1 MNNYTIEDQLFSKM
15 STLFLD
21 RPLPLEII
29 TVEETETDES
39 YWERAEDFIREHKIV
54 DLPNS
59 HVLELIEDAV
69 SMAIRYNYTK
79 KHDPQSELDL

>member
-29 TVEETETDES
+29 TIEETDTEDS
-39 YWERAEDFIREHKIV
+39 YWELAEDFIRDHKIV

-59 HVLELIEDAV
+59 HVLELIEESV
-69 SMAIRYNYTK
+69 SMAIRYHYTK
-79 KHDPQSELDL
+79 KQDPQLELIK

>member
-1 MNNYTIEDQLFSKM
+1 MSICTIEDQLFSKM

-29 TVEETETDES
+29 TMEDTETVDT
-39 YWERAEDFIREHKIV
+39 YWELAEEFIREHKIV

-59 HVLELIEDAV
+59 HVLELIEESV
-69 SMAIRYNYTK
+69 SMAIRYHYTK
-79 KHDPQSELDL
+79 KQDPQLELIK

>member
-1 MNNYTIEDQLFSKM
+1 MNNYTLEDLLFSKM

-29 TVEETETDES
+29 TIEETETEYS
-39 YWERAEDFIREHKIV
+39 YWELAEDFIREHKIV

-79 KHDPQSELDL
+79 KQDPQMELIK